1 MLRETG
7 TAPEIRQRGPADGGA
22 VPLAGPL
29 RPLVTGGVLQRGTI
43 VSVAGRRHW
52 QATSYLDLALLAGA
66 TAGGAWSGVIGFPA
80 LGIAALSGLGAD
92 LSKVLLVDEPG
103 ERWLQALSVMAAAV
117 DVVMLAP
124 PRRPTAEQ
132 LRRVASRVRT
142 TERQR
147 GAVLVVAGPW
157 DGAHLRLRT
166 HDAVWSGLGDG
177 TGHLTG
183 RRVTVSAEGR
193 GAGGRSRSV
202 DLLLP
207 ASDGTVQTYT
217 PVDDELTA
225 PLKQARPQLRAV

>member
-22 VPLAGPL
+22 IPVPGPL
-29 RPLVTGGVLQRGTI
+29 RPLVPGGVLQRGTI
-43 VSVAGRRHW
+43 VSVAGRRHG

-66 TAGGAWSGVIGFPA
+66 TAGGAWTGVIGFPA

-92 LSKVLLVDEPG
+92 LSKVLLLDEPG

-117 DVVMLAP
+117 DVVLLAP
-124 PRRPTAEQ
+124 PHRPTAEQ

-142 TERQR
+142 TDRQK

-157 DGAHLRLRT
+157 DGAHLRLQT
-166 HDAVWSGLGDG
+166 HDARWSGLGEG

-183 RRVTVSAEGR
+183 RRVTISAEGR
-193 GAGGRSRSV
+193 GAGGQGRSV

-207 ASDGTVQTYT
+207 SSDGTVQTYT
-217 PVDDELTA
+217 PLDDRLAA
-225 PLKQARPQLRAV
+225 PGEQPRPQLRAV